1 LIAQRAAQPRY
12 PTQTERRA
20 GRLKLFIGIGMI
32 SLLSPDRPLAL
43 RLTLNPIGKHS
54 PNEIGHRPPIKLRRC
69 LKTITQLGLNP

>member
-1 LIAQRAAQPRY
+1 
-12 PTQTERRA
+12 
-20 GRLKLFIGIGMI
+20 LFIGIGMI

-54 PNEIGHRPPIKLRRC
+54 PNEIGHRPSIKLRRR